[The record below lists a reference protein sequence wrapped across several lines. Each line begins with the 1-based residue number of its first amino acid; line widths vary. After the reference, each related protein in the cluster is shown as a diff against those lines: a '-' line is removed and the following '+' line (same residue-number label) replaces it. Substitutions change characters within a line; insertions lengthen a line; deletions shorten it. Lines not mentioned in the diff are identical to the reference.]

1 MVTLA
6 QVTAGIERYL
16 DTEILAKIPGWQK
29 WVLGAAASRMLSR
42 SGEIFNT
49 LKNNPV
55 VSAMGVI
62 DEQDQIDIDAI
73 YREFSKQAQRGA
85 ITFDIPLMGAL
96 TVNSGDID
104 RLYNYIIGG

>member
-6 QVTAGIERYL
+6 QATAGIERYL

-49 LKNNPV
+49 LKSNTV

-62 DEQDQIDIDAI
+62 DENDQIDIDAV
-73 YREFSKQAQRGA
+73 YREFAAQAQRGA
-85 ITFDIPLMGAL
+85 VTFDVPFVGAL
-96 TVNSGDID
+96 TLTATDVDK
-104 RLYNYIIGG
+104 LYGYITGG

>member
-6 QVTAGIERYL
+6 QATAGIERYL

-49 LKNNPV
+49 LKSNPV

-62 DEQDQIDIDAI
+62 DEQDQIDIDAV
-73 YREFSKQAQRGA
+73 YREFAAQAQRGA
-85 ITFDIPLMGAL
+85 VTFDVPFVGAL
-96 TVNSGDID
+96 TLTTADVDK
-104 RLYNYIIGG
+104 LYRYIIGG

>member
-6 QVTAGIERYL
+6 QVQAGVEKYL
-16 DTEILAKIPGWQK
+16 ETEILSKIPGWQK

-49 LKNNPV
+49 LKSNPV

-96 TVNSGDID
+96 TVNSSDID

>member
-6 QVTAGIERYL
+6 QVQAGVEKYL
-16 DTEILAKIPGWQK
+16 ETEILSKIPGWQK

-73 YREFSKQAQRGA
+73 YREFSKQAQHGA

>member
-6 QVTAGIERYL
+6 QVQAGVERYL
-16 DTEILAKIPGWQK
+16 DTEILSKIPGWQK

-42 SGEIFNT
+42 SGEIFNS
-49 LKNNPV
+49 LKSNPV

>member
-16 DTEILAKIPGWQK
+16 ETEILSKIPGWQK

-49 LKNNPV
+49 LKSNPV
-55 VSAMGVI
+55 VAAMGVI

>member
-6 QVTAGIERYL
+6 QVQAGVEKDLEI
-16 DTEILAKIPGWQK
+16 EILSKVPGWQK

>member
-6 QVTAGIERYL
+6 QVQAGVEKYL
-16 DTEILAKIPGWQK
+16 ETEILSKIPGWQK

-42 SGEIFNT
+42 SGEIFNQ
-49 LKNNPV
+49 LKTNPV

-96 TVNSGDID
+96 TVNSSDID

>member
-6 QVTAGIERYL
+6 QATAGIERYL

-55 VSAMGVI
+55 VSAMGII
-62 DEQDQIDIDAI
+62 DENDQIDIDAV
-73 YREFSKQAQRGA
+73 YREFSAQAQRGV
-85 ITFDIPLMGAL
+85 ITFDVPFVGPLTLGA
-96 TVNSGDID
+96 GDVD
-104 RLYNYIIGG
+104 QLYRYIIGG

>member
-6 QVTAGIERYL
+6 QATAGIERYL

-49 LKNNPV
+49 LKSNPV

-62 DEQDQIDIDAI
+62 DENDQIDIDAV
-73 YREFSKQAQRGA
+73 YREFAAQAQRGA
-85 ITFDIPLMGAL
+85 VTFDVPFVGAL
-96 TVNSGDID
+96 TLTTTDVDK
-104 RLYNYIIGG
+104 LYGYITGG

>member
-6 QVTAGIERYL
+6 QTTAGIERYL
-16 DTEILAKIPGWQK
+16 DTEILAKIHGWQK
-29 WVLGAAASRMLSR
+29 WVLGAAASRVLLR

-55 VSAMGVI
+55 VAAMGVI

-73 YREFSKQAQRGA
+73 YREFAAQAQRGA
-85 ITFDIPLMGAL
+85 VTFDVPLVGAL
-96 TVNSGDID
+96 TLTATDVDK
-104 RLYNYIIGG
+104 LYSYITGG

>member
-6 QVTAGIERYL
+6 QATAGIERYL

-49 LKNNPV
+49 LKSNPV
-55 VSAMGVI
+55 VSAMGII
-62 DEQDQIDIDAI
+62 DEQDQIDIDAV
-73 YREFSKQAQRGA
+73 YQEFAAQAQRGA
-85 ITFDIPLMGAL
+85 VTFDVPFVGAL
-96 TVNSGDID
+96 TLTTADVDK
-104 RLYNYIIGG
+104 LYRYIIGG

>member
-6 QVTAGIERYL
+6 QVQAGVEKYL
-16 DTEILAKIPGWQK
+16 ETEILSKIPGWQK

-96 TVNSGDID
+96 TVNLGDID

>member
-16 DTEILAKIPGWQK
+16 DSEILAKIPGWQK

-62 DEQDQIDIDAI
+62 DEQDQIDIDAV
-73 YREFSKQAQRGA
+73 YRELVNLIQKTPE
-85 ITFDIPLMGAL
+85 IKAL
-96 TVNSGDID
+96 
-104 RLYNYIIGG
+104 

>member
-62 DEQDQIDIDAI
+62 DDQDQIDIAANS
-73 YREFSKQAQRGA
+73 RRKHSAEQS
-85 ITFDIPLMGAL
+85 LL
-96 TVNSGDID
+96 TCRSSAP
-104 RLYNYIIGG
+104 

>member
-6 QVTAGIERYL
+6 QATAGIERYL

>member
-6 QVTAGIERYL
+6 QVQAGVEKYL
-16 DTEILAKIPGWQK
+16 ETEILSKIPGWQK
-29 WVLGAAASRMLSR
+29 WVLGAAAARMLSR

-73 YREFSKQAQRGA
+73 YREFAAQAQRGA
-85 ITFDIPLMGAL
+85 VTFDVPLVGAL
-96 TVNSGDID
+96 TLTAADVDK
-104 RLYNYIIGG
+104 LYGYIIGG

>member
-6 QVTAGIERYL
+6 QATAGIERYL

-49 LKNNPV
+49 LKSNPV
-55 VSAMGVI
+55 VAAMGVI